1 MGVTRCALGFT
12 AGSAG
17 SDLPEHVAVDL
28 CCVRGASPGEATLAD
43 KMKTGLR
50 LICVDLAKD
59 ITLWLTIGRIFAAL
73 IATYAASAILAVLI
87 VYALVDKLADKQY
100 KKVNAILINL

>member
-1 MGVTRCALGFT
+1 MGVTRCALGFK

-28 CCVRGASPGEATLAD
+28 CCVRGASPAEATLAD

-59 ITLWLTIGRIFAAL
+59 ITLWLTIGRIFAA
-73 IATYAASAILAVLI
+73 SAILAVLI
-87 VYALVDKLADKQY
+87 VYAQVDKLADKQY
-100 KKVNAILINL
+100 RKVNAILINL